1 MDDSE
6 IALLRVLMDEMFG
19 RERFIACNVWQ
30 KRYSRENREAIG
42 DVHEY
47 LLVYAMDPEQ
57 FKATRNR
64 VPLAEGQAKIYKNL
78 NNDLR
83 GRWRGITM
91 TAQGYRPTRCRRSS
105 RLPESSIVHPKGAV
119 GR

>member
-6 IALLRVLMDEMFG
+6 IALLRLLMDEIFG

-47 LLVYAMDPEQ
+47 LLVYVIDPER

-64 VPLAEGQAKIYKNL
+64 ITLEAKQLKNYKNP
-78 NNDLR
+78 NNDPN
-83 GRWRGITM
+83 GPWQSISM
-91 TAQGYRPTRCRRSS
+91 TAQGW
-105 RLPESSIVHPKGAV
+105 
-119 GR
+119 